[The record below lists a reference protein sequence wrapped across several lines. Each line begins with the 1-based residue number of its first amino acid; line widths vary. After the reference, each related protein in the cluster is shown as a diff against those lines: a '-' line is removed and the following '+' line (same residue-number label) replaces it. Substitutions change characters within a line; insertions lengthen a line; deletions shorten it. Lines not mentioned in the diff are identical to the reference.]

1 MSLLLELPEALFN
14 RLLLQWMDLVD
25 VGRLDSA
32 MCSTTKRSN
41 FLTLVSEPDFVCC
54 KYFVPEQRIE
64 ERLDLLLK
72 WMAQREV
79 ATSQLT
85 VTNSWATKS
94 SEIFIYLQRK
104 GRYVRA
110 VRIEKVTIPYENLKI
125 VITDLSAR
133 CQDILHITL
142 KVKFE
147 VCDTQ
152 QQSELIAI
160 IASHCHKLRE
170 LHASR
175 GLTDADLVALGDDC
189 PQLSNLDL
197 LDNNVTDAGLLAV
210 ALNRALLKLCLEGCS
225 NLTDEGLEAIARYC
239 PQLQDLDL
247 SACDHLT
254 DATLIAL
261 GQHCHNLH
269 ELNVSNFNM
278 TDAGPQAI
286 AAGCPLLEVITLAP
300 GDQLTDTA
308 LIALGQRCHN
318 LRELCI
324 TDASVTHVGVAII
337 AKGCSRLE
345 MLNVQ
350 RCGNVSPAVEAV
362 ARCCRGLQDFHVPD
376 AVLSSEAALALA
388 ECCPQLMTLYAD
400 GRGDRETRNLR
411 AGRRLSCTENRNTG

>member
-1 MSLLLELPEALFN
+1 MSLLLKLPEALFN
-14 RLLLQWMDLVD
+14 SLLLQWMDLMD

-41 FLTLVSEPDFVCC
+41 FLTLVSEPNFVCC
-54 KYFVPEQRIE
+54 KYFVPEQRTE

-79 ATSQLT
+79 ATSELT
-85 VTNSWATKS
+85 VSNSWATKS
-94 SEIFIYLQRK
+94 SEILIYLQRK
-104 GRYVRA
+104 GRYVRT
-110 VRIEKVTIPYENLKI
+110 VRIEKVTMPYEKLKI

-142 KVKFE
+142 KVQFE

-170 LHASR
+170 LHTSR
-175 GLTDADLVALGDDC
+175 SLTDADLVALGDGC
-189 PQLSNLDL
+189 PQLSNPGL

-225 NLTDEGLEAIARYC
+225 NLTDEGLEAIACYC
-239 PQLQDLDL
+239 PQVQDLDL

-261 GQHCHNLH
+261 GQHCRSLP
-269 ELNVSNFNM
+269 
-278 TDAGPQAI
+278 T
-286 AAGCPLLEVITLAP
+286 
-300 GDQLTDTA
+300 
-308 LIALGQRCHN
+308 
-318 LRELCI
+318 LCI
-324 TDASVTHVGVAII
+324 TDAFVTHVGMAIVA
-337 AKGCSRLE
+337 AGCPRLE
-345 MLNVQ
+345 MLNVEF
-350 RCGNVSPAVEAV
+350 CGNVGPAVEVV

-400 GRGDRETRNLR
+400 GAEIGKQEICALAEGCPALKVVILGNLSLT
-411 AGRRLSCTENRNTG
+411 GEELNWLYNTYDHLTIVKPIVSDGH